1 MNKKFD
7 PTVMNKM
14 NGFADGPDFEYSMG
28 QEMADEL
35 WAHRKN
41 DEKKMGKQEFFCY
54 YVNTQLGLRGN
65 CIGVKI
71 LK

>member
-1 MNKKFD
+1 
-7 PTVMNKM
+7 
-14 NGFADGPDFEYSMG
+14 
-28 QEMADEL
+28 MADEL